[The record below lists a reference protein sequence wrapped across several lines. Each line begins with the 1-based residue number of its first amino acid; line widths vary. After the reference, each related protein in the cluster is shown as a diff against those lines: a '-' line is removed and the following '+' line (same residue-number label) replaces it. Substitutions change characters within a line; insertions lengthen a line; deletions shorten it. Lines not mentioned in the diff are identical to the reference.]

1 MMSDSLLFEAGS
13 LFFAAWI
20 VVITAVSLA
29 AFGRE
34 LLPTK
39 SRLEPANEGNAPG
52 SRVAPGQ
59 AAEGGC
65 PHIP

>member
-1 MMSDSLLFEAGS
+1 MMSDSLLFDAGS

-20 VVITAVSLA
+20 VVVAAVSLA

-39 SRLEPANEGNAPG
+39 ARLEPANESNAPG
-52 SRVAPGQ
+52 SRAAPGQ
-59 AAEGGC
+59 TAEGGC

>member
-1 MMSDSLLFEAGS
+1 MMSDSLLFDAGS

-20 VVITAVSLA
+20 VVIAAVSLA
-29 AFGRE
+29 AVGRE

-39 SRLEPANEGNAPG
+39 ACLEPANESNAPG
-52 SRVAPGQ
+52 SRYAPGRT
-59 AAEGGC
+59 AEGGR